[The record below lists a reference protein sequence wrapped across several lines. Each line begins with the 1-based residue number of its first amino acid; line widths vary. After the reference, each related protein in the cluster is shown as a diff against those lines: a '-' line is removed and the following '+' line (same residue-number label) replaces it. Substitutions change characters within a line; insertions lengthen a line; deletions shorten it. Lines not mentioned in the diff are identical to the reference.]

1 MIILILFWQLH
12 QIHRLNNNLNDD
24 VLWWNDVN
32 FIIKQPFYD
41 KNIIKL
47 FQILYEY
54 FFFSWIQYLW
64 LTVTPAF
71 VPDSFEN
78 TKPQKQLMELFCK
91 KVFLKIFPISPENT
105 CVEVSFFSLR
115 TLLNRDPTLVFSR
128 EIFEIFK
135 STYFE
140 EHLRTTA
147 CEICSFIGTALF
159 DNFWLKSVP
168 ML

>member
-54 FFFSWIQYLW
+54 FFFSWIQ
-64 LTVTPAF
+64 
-71 VPDSFEN
+71 
-78 TKPQKQLMELFCK
+78 
-91 KVFLKIFPISPENT
+91 
-105 CVEVSFFSLR
+105 
-115 TLLNRDPTLVFSR
+115 
-128 EIFEIFK
+128 
-135 STYFE
+135 
-140 EHLRTTA
+140 
-147 CEICSFIGTALF
+147 
-159 DNFWLKSVP
+159 
-168 ML
+168 